1 MPQVN
6 LGVILQVIIALFGA
20 FLLAFWISMIVWTFR
35 DVRSRSRDIFAQLL
49 ATLMVIVFNIP
60 GLLLYFIL
68 RPPQTLA
75 EVYDRALEEEAL
87 LKDIEERLTC
97 PGCKRKVEKGFMFC
111 PDCHTRLKKACP
123 ACERLL
129 HLKWNIC
136 PYCGASPGV
145 PAFTPPQRQAPEVV
159 EMDYAPHDYA
169 AEQDY
174 EQDYDETQRIATA
187 EQSEETLVIGEET

>member
-35 DVRSRSRDIFAQLL
+35 DIRARSRDIFAQLL

-60 GLLLYFIL
+60 GLLIYFIL

-87 LKDIEERLTC
+87 LKDIEERSTC
-97 PGCKRKVEKGFMFC
+97 PGCKRKVETDFMFC

-123 ACERLL
+123 ACGRLL
-129 HLKWNIC
+129 HLKWNVC
-136 PYCGASPGV
+136 PYCGATPGV
-145 PAFTPPQRQAPEVV
+145 PTFTPPQGQAPEVV
-159 EMDYAPHDYA
+159 EMDYALHDYTP
-169 AEQDY
+169 EQDF
-174 EQDYDETQRIATA
+174 DETQKVATA
-187 EQSEETLVIGEET
+187 EQSEETMVIGEET

>member
-1 MPQVN
+1 MPQIN

-35 DVRSRSRDIFAQLL
+35 DIRSRSRDIFAQLL
-49 ATLMVIVFNIP
+49 ATLMVIVFNVP
-60 GLLLYFIL
+60 GLLIYFIL

-97 PGCKRKVEKGFMFC
+97 PGCKRKVEADFMFC
-111 PDCHTRLKKACP
+111 PDCYTRLQKSCP

-129 HLKWNIC
+129 HLKWNVC

-145 PAFTPPQRQAPEVV
+145 PVFTPSQRQAPEVV
-159 EMDYAPHDYA
+159 DMDYAPHDY
-169 AEQDY
+169 EP
-174 EQDYDETQRIATA
+174 EQDYDDTQRIATT
-187 EQSEETLVIGEET
+187 EQSEETLMIGEET